1 MLFDLR
7 GSGRRR
13 TVQVVY
19 ITLAVIMGAG
29 LVLFGI
35 GGAVSGGLLD
45 AITQNG
51 GSASTGVSTFQKRV
65 TTAEQAARAHPKDAQ
80 AWSDLARARFQL
92 ASAGDNYNQQTGQY
106 SAQGKQQ
113 LAAAGTAW
121 QKHLALAGNHPDD
134 RVAGVMVQAYS
145 VLGDGAHAVQAQ
157 EVITEAR
164 PRATTFATLAILAYE
179 AGQTRTGD
187 LARGKAL
194 DLAPK
199 DQRNTI
205 KAQIDEAKT
214 QAASQAGQNAAPSAT
229 PTPSP
234 AAKKK
239 TGNKK

>member
-19 ITLAVIMGAG
+19 IALAVIMGAG

-45 AITQNG
+45 AITQG
-51 GSASTGVSTFQKRV
+51 GGGANTGVGAFQKRV
-65 TTAEQAARAHPKDAQ
+65 TTAEQAARAHPKDAT
-80 AWSDLARARFQL
+80 AWSELARVRFQL

-106 SAQGKQQ
+106 SAAGKQQ

-121 QKHLALAGNHPDD
+121 EKHLALAGNHPDD
-134 RVAGVMVQAYS
+134 RVASVMVQAYS
-145 VLGDGAHAVQAQ
+145 VLGDGAKAVQAQ
-157 EVITEAR
+157 EVITAAR

-187 LARGKAL
+187 LARGRAL
-194 DLAPK
+194 DLAPS

-214 QAASQAGQNAAPSAT
+214 QAASQAIQSATPSAT
-229 PTPSP
+229 PTPT
-234 AAKKK
+234 AKKK
-239 TGNKK
+239 